1 MTDVGAYMSASGPSR
16 RFAES
21 CISVA
26 IESEADIN
34 SRAAVIDSVAIDPVR
49 TSEPYNTEPIACGRM
64 MVEKLEYV
72 MGVVRKRA

>member
-1 MTDVGAYMSASGPSR
+1 MLSPSSS
-16 RFAES
+16 ES
-21 CISVA
+21 
-26 IESEADIN
+26 
-34 SRAAVIDSVAIDPVR
+34 DPVR